1 MTDQEIVEHYERMKE
16 IYGEALP
23 DMDHCPAS
31 FAFVVKMYKY
41 FYMDKDKDVQT
52 NWLYNLWLLA
62 PLEDYTPS

>member
-31 FAFVVKMYKY
+31 FAFAVKMYKY
-41 FYMDKDKDVQT
+41 FHMNKDKDVQV
-52 NWLYNLWLLA
+52 N
-62 PLEDYTPS
+62 